1 MKKKLRTS
9 LLAMNVL
16 LVVLLSAILALSGFA
31 IYRSDMIN
39 RYQNYAGDVVSFL
52 AREIDGDDFQT
63 CIETK
68 TKSEHYKYIQKLANS
83 LKETHDLE
91 YIYIIQPLKPDPPDN
106 MMDVLAAVTEYELA
120 YEADTLTDLGNLT
133 GEFYPSEIA
142 AQYIARMDHDPTIS
156 FFRNDSDFGRIYTA
170 LRPIFN
176 GNGDPIALL
185 CGDIQINEIFGAAQ
199 KYAVNAGLVAIA
211 FCALSLL
218 LVNLWI
224 GQRIVGPIGK
234 LQKAAFDFEEKC
246 RRRASVEELTMEDP
260 RIHTGDEIEALSTSI
275 VSMVQDVQ
283 NYAKDLIEKETE
295 IHQKETEIL
304 SMKEYVSKM
313 DVLAYRDTLTGTGNK
328 AAYEKAVRKLDWD
341 ILAGKADFGIVMA
354 DLNYLKRINDSYGHD
369 KGNEYIQGLY
379 RLMHESFRES
389 PIFRIGGDE
398 FVILVQ
404 DEELDKCQELLDGI
418 REKMNKTMQD
428 SRLEPWQRI
437 STAFGWARYAQGDD
451 VASVFRKAD
460 AAMYEEKN
468 RMHAKR

>member
-106 MMDVLAAVTEYELA
+106 MMDVLAAVTEYELT

-170 LRPIFN
+170 LCPILTAMAI
-176 GNGDPIALL
+176 PSR
-185 CGDIQINEIFGAAQ
+185 CS
-199 KYAVNAGLVAIA
+199 AVIY
-211 FCALSLL
+211 
-218 LVNLWI
+218 
-224 GQRIVGPIGK
+224 R
-234 LQKAAFDFEEKC
+234 
-246 RRRASVEELTMEDP
+246 
-260 RIHTGDEIEALSTSI
+260 
-275 VSMVQDVQ
+275 SMR
-283 NYAKDLIEKETE
+283 Y
-295 IHQKETEIL
+295 
-304 SMKEYVSKM
+304 S
-313 DVLAYRDTLTGTGNK
+313 
-328 AAYEKAVRKLDWD
+328 
-341 ILAGKADFGIVMA
+341 
-354 DLNYLKRINDSYGHD
+354 
-369 KGNEYIQGLY
+369 
-379 RLMHESFRES
+379 
-389 PIFRIGGDE
+389 
-398 FVILVQ
+398 
-404 DEELDKCQELLDGI
+404 
-418 REKMNKTMQD
+418 
-428 SRLEPWQRI
+428 
-437 STAFGWARYAQGDD
+437 ARH
-451 VASVFRKAD
+451 R
-460 AAMYEEKN
+460 N
-468 RMHAKR
+468 TP